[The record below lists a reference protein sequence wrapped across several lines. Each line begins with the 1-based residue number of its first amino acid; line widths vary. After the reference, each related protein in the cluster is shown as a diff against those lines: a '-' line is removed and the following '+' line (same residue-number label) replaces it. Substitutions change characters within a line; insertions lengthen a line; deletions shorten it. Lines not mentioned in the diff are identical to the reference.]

1 MRPTSLESKTLQPW
15 LLLALSCGSSLT
27 ERRGDSELA
36 RRPGMVR
43 SDNSCHFLF
52 LGHILSPLESVGNCC
67 CLCIHLHWLALP
79 DKRRQLSLVEGKTF
93 VSTTSL
99 IIWASLDSTS
109 SSNSPYICAERDPS
123 FFLWPVRASATGS
136 WQPALLDREMKV
148 CLERWGG
155 VVVLSQWEADPH
167 RDQRSPCCAW
177 KPNQRLKLLQDW
189 RLAAPIPW
197 YRLVQVQHLIEGRA
211 FLRIG

>member
-1 MRPTSLESKTLQPW
+1 MRPTSLESKTLQFW

-27 ERRGDSELA
+27 GRRGDSELA
-36 RRPGMVR
+36 RRLGMVR
-43 SDNSCHFLF
+43 SYNSCHFLF

-109 SSNSPYICAERDPS
+109 SSNSPYICAERGPS
-123 FFLWPVRASATGS
+123 FFLVTSQSLRNRVMTASSSGSRDEGMSWAVR
-136 WQPALLDREMKV
+136 
-148 CLERWGG
+148 
-155 VVVLSQWEADPH
+155 
-167 RDQRSPCCAW
+167 RS
-177 KPNQRLKLLQDW
+177 
-189 RLAAPIPW
+189 
-197 YRLVQVQHLIEGRA
+197 GRS
-211 FLRIG
+211 